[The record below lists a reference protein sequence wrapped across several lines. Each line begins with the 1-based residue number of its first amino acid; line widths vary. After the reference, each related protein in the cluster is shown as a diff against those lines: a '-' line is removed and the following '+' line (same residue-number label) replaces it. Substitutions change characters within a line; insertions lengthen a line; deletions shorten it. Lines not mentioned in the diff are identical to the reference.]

1 MAFYKVL
8 EVSYIGG
15 SIRQEG
21 EVVEIN
27 DDPTTGG
34 MRPKGNLA
42 KCDKDGNLTAA
53 KGAKAQ
59 KAQADKPGEGGD
71 LT

>member
-8 EVSYIGG
+8 EVSYING

-21 EVVEIN
+21 EVVDIN
-27 DDPTTGG
+27 DDPATGG

-42 KCDKDGNLTAA
+42 KCDQDGNLAAA

-59 KAQADKPGEGGD
+59 KAPATKPAEGGD